1 MRRIIEKENGA
12 WIEELFGGSKKE
24 YFAKYD
30 EEIEYE
36 RPGLDFTLFAWYL
49 THRLRVE
56 LLRQEDH
63 HQDGP
68 GCAEDCLQG
77 QEEREGL
84 GLDHDSH
91 LNWAHHRDQRWRLQ
105 VFGALQVRELN

>member
-36 RPGLDFTLFAWYL
+36 RPGLDFTLFA
-49 THRLRVE
+49 
-56 LLRQEDH
+56 
-63 HQDGP
+63 
-68 GCAEDCLQG
+68 
-77 QEEREGL
+77 
-84 GLDHDSH
+84 
-91 LNWAHHRDQRWRLQ
+91 
-105 VFGALQVRELN
+105 